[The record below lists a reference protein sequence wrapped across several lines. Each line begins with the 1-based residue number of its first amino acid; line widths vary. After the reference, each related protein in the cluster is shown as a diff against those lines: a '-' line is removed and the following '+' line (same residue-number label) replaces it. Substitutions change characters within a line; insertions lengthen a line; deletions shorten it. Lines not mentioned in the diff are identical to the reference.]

1 MSEPTVSPDDAT
13 RSRPR
18 AAVFD
23 LDGLLF
29 NTEELY
35 QEVGSE
41 VLRRRGHEFG
51 PELLH
56 AMMGRPG
63 RVALQMMID
72 YHRLDATVEMLAAE
86 SAEIFPAIL
95 DKRLAFMHGVP
106 ELLAALEQSVVPKA
120 VATSSGRA
128 FTLDVLGRFQLRPRF
143 EFILTAEDV
152 IDGKPAPEIYLKAAA
167 AFGVEPAEMV
177 VFEDSQN
184 GCRAAVAAGTMAV
197 AVPGGHSRHHDFTG
211 AALVADTL
219 ADPRIYGLLR
229 IPPAV
234 R

>member
-1 MSEPTVSPDDAT
+1 MSDTNSGDAD
-13 RSRPR
+13 RPAR
-18 AAVFD
+18 PAAAVFD

-35 QEVGSE
+35 QQVGSE
-41 VLRRRGHEFG
+41 LLRRRGHEFG

-72 YHRLDATVEMLAAE
+72 YHDLGDTVETLAEE

-95 DKRLAFMHGVP
+95 DQRLAYMPGVP
-106 ELLAALEQSVVPKA
+106 ELLDALEKAGIPKA
-120 VATSSGRA
+120 VATSSGRR
-128 FTLDVLGRFQLRPRF
+128 FTCDVLGRFGLEPRF
-143 EFILTAEDV
+143 EFLLTAEDV
-152 IDGKPAPEIYLKAAA
+152 VEGKPHPEIYLKAAA
-167 AFGVEPAEMV
+167 RFSVAPPAML

-184 GCRAAVAAGTMAV
+184 GCRAAVAAGAIAV
-197 AVPGGHSRHHDFTG
+197 AVPGGHSRTHDFSG

-219 ADPRIYGLLR
+219 RDRRVYNLLGLQ
-229 IPPAV
+229 
-234 R
+234 